1 MNRPA
6 LILIMCGSSVATS
19 SLAAVK
25 LENEAKRRKI
35 KVETRKGKVADATML
50 IKREKPDLV
59 VSTAV
64 IEERDDIKIFNGVPL
79 ISTIGQE
86 KLYDEIFTTIK
97 EMGLG

>member
-35 KVETRKGKVADATML
+35 KIETRKGKVADATML

>member
-1 MNRPA
+1 MNRSA

-35 KVETRKGKVADATML
+35 KIETRKGKVADATML

-64 IEERDDIKIFNGVPL
+64 IEERDDIKVFNGVPL

-86 KLYDEIFTTIK
+86 KLYDEIFATIK